1 MNQIEIFK
9 NAEFGEIRSIVIDN
23 EPYFVGIDVTN
34 ILGYQNG
41 SRDINRH
48 VDEEDKLMHQINVS
62 GQKRSVYLI
71 NESGLYSL
79 ILKSKLPTAKKF
91 KRWVTSEVLPAIRKT
106 GSYSVP
112 NQTEID
118 LANCSPELQVVSGLL
133 QALAKQELQQK
144 QLEAKVDAMQEMVA
158 VNIRNDWRKQT
169 HHLSNAIAG
178 QLGSNKFGLAKNMIF
193 AEVEARAG
201 VDLKTRL
208 SNMKKRMREAGATA
222 LAIDK
227 ATRVD
232 VIAADKKLIEI
243 YITVVKEM
251 AINYGV
257 YQQQLENNSGTAA

>member
-1 MNQIEIFK
+1 MVGKEHNNVMKDIRRIIEQL
-9 NAEFGEIRSIVIDN
+9 GEVKSYQSYFIESTYTNTQNKTLPNFLLTKKGCELFSTRMTGEKGTQFAVAYIERFN
-23 EPYFVGIDVTN
+23 EMENHI
-34 ILGYQNG
+34 
-41 SRDINRH
+41 
-48 VDEEDKLMHQINVS
+48 K
-62 GQKRSVYLI
+62 
-71 NESGLYSL
+71 
-79 ILKSKLPTAKKF
+79 
-91 KRWVTSEVLPAIRKT
+91 
-106 GSYSVP
+106 
-112 NQTEID
+112 QTEID
-118 LANCSPELQVVSGLL
+118 LANLSPELQMFNGLF
-133 QALAKQELQQK
+133 QALAKQELQHK

-222 LAIDK
+222 LAVDK
-227 ATRVD
+227 TTRVD

-243 YITVVKEM
+243 YIAVIKEM
-251 AINYGV
+251 AIKYGV